1 MKSAFIKYSA
11 NFFDDDFD
19 DKFDNNNN
27 FFERNIGN

>member
-1 MKSAFIKYSA
+1 MKSAFIKYSD